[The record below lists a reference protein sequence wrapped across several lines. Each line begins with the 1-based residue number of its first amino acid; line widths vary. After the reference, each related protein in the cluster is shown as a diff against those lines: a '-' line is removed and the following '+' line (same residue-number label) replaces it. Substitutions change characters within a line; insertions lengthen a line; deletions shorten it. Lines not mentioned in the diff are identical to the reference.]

1 MDHERLHANPSC
13 WLDGMIGSSQSQETA
28 SHIAQRCRGPA
39 GGYAR
44 TAVLGRKRA
53 RSITDKTGLSR
64 VAKHEAVAK
73 TLSVSPIKVGQEADS

>member
-1 MDHERLHANPSC
+1 
-13 WLDGMIGSSQSQETA
+13 MIGSGQRQA
-28 SHIAQRCRGPA
+28 SYDVQRCCGPA

-73 TLSVSPIKVGQEADS
+73 TLSASPIKVGQEADS